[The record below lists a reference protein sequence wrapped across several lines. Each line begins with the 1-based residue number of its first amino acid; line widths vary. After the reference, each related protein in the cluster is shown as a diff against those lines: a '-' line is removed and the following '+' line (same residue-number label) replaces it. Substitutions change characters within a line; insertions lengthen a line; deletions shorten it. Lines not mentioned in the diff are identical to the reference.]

1 MIKIDNLQFG
11 YGKQTVFTNISLQ
24 FHEGQTYGLLGQNGV
39 GKTTLLKLLSGLQK
53 PSQGKIDIDG
63 LNPWSRDPNLY
74 AQEYFLEE
82 NALIPNEVIIEYAKS
97 VGNFYPHFSIEQ
109 FKQLADMFETRIDAK
124 YNNLSSGQRKK
135 ALISLALALNTKYL
149 FLDEPSNS
157 LDIPS
162 KLQLRKAIAAH
173 SSDENTTIIST
184 HQVRDLE
191 DIIDPIVILDADN
204 VLLNASLAQI
214 SEKIFFSYEPTQN
227 PDAIYCEPVMGGFV
241 NLLQNNDGLDSKVN
255 IESLFDAFHTN
266 KGLLMDIFSNPQ
278 PSNSDSNE

>member
-53 PSQGKIDIDG
+53 TDMGKIEIDG
-63 LNPWSRDPNLY
+63 TNPWSRDPNLY
-74 AQEYFLEE
+74 EQEYFLEE
-82 NALIPNEVIIEYAKS
+82 NALIPNEVILDYAKS
-97 VGNFYPHFSIEQ
+97 VGNFYPHFSLEQ
-109 FKQLADMFETRIDAK
+109 FKQLTDMFETRTDAK

-191 DIIDPIVILDADN
+191 DIIDPIVILDTDM
-204 VLLNASLAQI
+204 VLLNAKLAQI
-214 SEKIFFSYEPTQN
+214 SEKIYFSYEPAQN
-227 PDAIYCEPVMGGFV
+227 PDALYCEPTMGGFV
-241 NLLQNNDGLDSKVN
+241 NLIQNANGLDSKVN
-255 IESLFDAFHTN
+255 IEALFDAFHTN
-266 KGLLMDIFSNPQ
+266 KGLFTEIFSNVQ
-278 PSNSDSNE
+278 SLNSESNE